1 MPNFLINTDKKLSN
15 IFKDLENSKNIG
27 LDTEFIRESS
37 YFPQLALLQLSD
49 EKNNYCIDIF
59 EIENNS
65 LIIELLTNIN
75 IRKILHSS
83 KQDLEVLHHYFG
95 CYPKNIFDTQIAS
108 NLTDCNISI
117 SYSNLVKQNFNVEL
131 KEGSWRTDWL
141 KRPISEEKIEYA
153 ANDVKYLIP
162 LSKIFLKKL
171 KELDRLEWFYEEQ
184 DTELSKSNIVTDP
197 KKAWKKITIPINLSN
212 NQLLRLQLISEW
224 REIKAIKKNMPRRWI
239 ISDREL
245 IKISTSTLKEL
256 PIILDN
262 SKQTLSIE
270 SKEKI
275 LSIIN
280 NKNETSKED
289 KSLKLDLNAYNKK
302 ISKCNE
308 TIAKVC
314 EKYNVASTLIAN
326 KRDIDYFAR
335 GCTDIRFLKG
345 WRFKI
350 FGKLVQ

>member
-15 IFKDLENSKNIG
+15 IFKELENSKNIG

-49 EKNNYCIDIF
+49 KKNNYCIDIF
-59 EIENNS
+59 EIKNNS

-75 IRKILHSS
+75 IRKIIHSS
-83 KQDLEVLHHYFG
+83 KQDLEVLHHYFD
-95 CYPKNIFDTQIAS
+95 CYPQNIFDTQIAS
-108 NLTDCNISI
+108 NLTDCNMNIG
-117 SYSNLVKQNFNVEL
+117 YSNLVKKNFNIEL

-141 KRPISEEKIEYA
+141 KRPISAEKVEYA

-162 LSKIFLKKL
+162 LSQIFLDKL
-171 KELDRLEWFYEEQ
+171 KILDRLDWFYEEQ
-184 DTELSKSNIVTDP
+184 NIDLSQSSIITDP
-197 KKAWKKITIPINLSN
+197 KTAWKKITIPMNLSN

-224 REIKAIKKNMPRRWI
+224 RETRAIKKNIPRRWI
-239 ISDREL
+239 LSDKEL

-256 PIILDN
+256 PLVLEN
-262 SKQTLSIE
+262 SKQKLSIE
-270 SKEKI
+270 SKENI
-275 LSIIN
+275 LLIIRN
-280 NKNETSKED
+280 EDNKAKED
-289 KSLKLDLNAYNKK
+289 ESLKLDLSAYNNK
-302 ISKCNE
+302 INKCNE
-308 TIAKVC
+308 IILKVC
-314 EKYNVASTLIAN
+314 EKHNIASTLIAN

-335 GCTDIRFLKG
+335 GYKDIRFLKG

>member
-15 IFKDLENSKNIG
+15 IFRELENSKNIG

-49 EKNNYCIDIF
+49 EKNNYCIDIL
-59 EIENNS
+59 EIKNNT

-83 KQDLEVLHHYFG
+83 KQDLEVLHYYFG
-95 CYPKNIFDTQIAS
+95 CYPQNIFDTQIAS
-108 NLTDCNISI
+108 NLTDCNINI
-117 SYSNLVKQNFNVEL
+117 SYSNLVKKNFNIEL

-141 KRPISEEKIEYA
+141 KRPISEEKVEYA

-162 LSKIFLKKL
+162 LSKIFLDKL
-171 KELDRLEWFYEEQ
+171 KQLNRLEWFYEEQ
-184 DTELSKSNIVTDP
+184 DIDLSKSNIITDP
-197 KKAWKKITIPINLSN
+197 KKSWKKIPIPISLSN

-224 REIKAIKKNMPRRWI
+224 REIKAIKKNIPKRWI
-239 ISDREL
+239 LSDKEL
-245 IKISTSTLKEL
+245 LKISTLKPKEL
-256 PIILDN
+256 PLFLDN
-262 SKQTLSIE
+262 SKHTLSIE
-270 SKEKI
+270 SKENI
-275 LSIIN
+275 LSIMN
-280 NKNETSKED
+280 NEYESSKED
-289 KSLKLDLNAYNKK
+289 ISLKLDLSEYNKK

-308 TIAKVC
+308 VILKVC
-314 EKYNVASTLIAN
+314 EKHNIASTLIAN
-326 KRDIDYFAR
+326 KKDIDYFAR
-335 GCTDIRFLKG
+335 GYADIRFLKG